1 MLGYVKI
8 LRDLTERKNAED
20 SIKNHVQ
27 ELEELNTHRRMSS
40 QFLMICG
47 PLSSIIATTKYLK
60 DNFERMKPE
69 TVKEMLELVYDSS
82 IAELNMLD
90 SLVDWARIKYASEI
104 FSPTKVKLS
113 KYVDQTLI

>member
-1 MLGYVKI
+1 V
-8 LRDLTERKNAED
+8 
-20 SIKNHVQ
+20 S
-27 ELEELNTHRRMSS
+27 
-40 QFLMICG
+40 

-90 SLVDWARIKYASEI
+90 SL
-104 FSPTKVKLS
+104 
-113 KYVDQTLI
+113 

>member
-1 MLGYVKI
+1 
-8 LRDLTERKNAED
+8 
-20 SIKNHVQ
+20 
-27 ELEELNTHRRMSS
+27 MSS
-40 QFLMICG
+40 QFSHDLRS

-90 SLVDWARIKYASEI
+90 SL
-104 FSPTKVKLS
+104 
-113 KYVDQTLI
+113 

>member
-1 MLGYVKI
+1 
-8 LRDLTERKNAED
+8 
-20 SIKNHVQ
+20 VQ
-27 ELEELNTHRRMSS
+27 ELEELNTHKENVLTIL
-40 QFLMICG
+40 LMICE

-113 KYVDQTLI
+113 KYVDQTLIC

>member
-1 MLGYVKI
+1 
-8 LRDLTERKNAED
+8 
-20 SIKNHVQ
+20 VQ
-27 ELEELNTHRRMSS
+27 ELEELNTHKENVLTILSHDLQS
-40 QFLMICG
+40 

-113 KYVDQTLI
+113 KYVDQTLIC

>member
-1 MLGYVKI
+1 VTLQKERMLKTQLKI
-8 LRDLTERKNAED
+8 MCKNW
-20 SIKNHVQ
+20 K
-27 ELEELNTHRRMSS
+27 NTHKENVLAILSHDLRS
-40 QFLMICG
+40 

-104 FSPTKVKLS
+104 FSNKS
-113 KYVDQTLI
+113 

>member
-1 MLGYVKI
+1 VTLQ
-8 LRDLTERKNAED
+8 EKNAED

-27 ELEELNTHRRMSS
+27 ELEELNTHKENV
-40 QFLMICG
+40 LAI
-47 PLSSIIATTKYLK
+47 LSHDLQTIVINYCYNYLK

-113 KYVDQTLI
+113 KYVDQTLIC

>member
-90 SLVDWARIKYASEI
+90 SLVDWARIKYQKY
-104 FSPTKVKLS
+104 FLQQKLS
-113 KYVDQTLI
+113 FQNM

>member
-1 MLGYVKI
+1 
-8 LRDLTERKNAED
+8 
-20 SIKNHVQ
+20 VQ
-27 ELEELNTHRRMSS
+27 ELEELNTHKENVP
-40 QFLMICG
+40 QFSHDLWS

-90 SLVDWARIKYASEI
+90 SW
-104 FSPTKVKLS
+104 
-113 KYVDQTLI
+113 

>member
-1 MLGYVKI
+1 
-8 LRDLTERKNAED
+8 
-20 SIKNHVQ
+20 
-27 ELEELNTHRRMSS
+27 
-40 QFLMICG
+40 
-47 PLSSIIATTKYLK
+47 LSSIIATTKYLK

-113 KYVDQTLI
+113 KYVDQTFDMLKEIANVNEINFHNKLMKTKFCRSENVTFFYKT

>member
-27 ELEELNTHRRMSS
+27 ELEELNTHKENVP
-40 QFLMICG
+40 QFFLMS

-113 KYVDQTLI
+113 KYVDQTLIC